1 MIVRLVSAL
10 FKLGLG
16 SVVDRTLEFMERR
29 ASEQTGRERIRA
41 DVEIQHI
48 RAAVDDVRIM
58 ADLQKAKFAVPW
70 FWLFAGLFVGPLALW
85 WSAVILDSIFLFSWN
100 VAALPKPL
108 NEWAGQIIAWLFFVG
123 GGVALVKR

>member
-1 MIVRLVSAL
+1 
-10 FKLGLG
+10 LG

-48 RAAVDDVRIM
+48 RAAVDDIRIM
-58 ADLQKAKFAVPW
+58 ADLQKAKYAVPW
-70 FWLFAGLFVGPLALW
+70 FWIFASLFVGPLALW
-85 WSAVILDSIFLFSWN
+85 WSAVVLDSIFLFSWN

-108 NEWAGQIIAWLFFVG
+108 DEWAAQIVGWLFFVG
-123 GGVALVKR
+123 GGAAFLRGR